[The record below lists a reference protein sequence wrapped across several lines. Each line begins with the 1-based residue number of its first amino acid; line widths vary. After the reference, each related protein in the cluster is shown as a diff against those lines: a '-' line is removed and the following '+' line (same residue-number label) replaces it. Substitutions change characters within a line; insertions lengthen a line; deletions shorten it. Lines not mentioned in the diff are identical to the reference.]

1 MRKPCHLEHSVQ
13 VKIPGCPTKSFR
25 FFYRIR
31 IEPLPF
37 LMRPFHRFSS
47 WLRSRRKSAPRE
59 RNLQSL
65 LDGYR
70 ATALLYV
77 AVKLKIADQLTEARS
92 GEELSRA
99 LGANPLALQRLLRGL
114 VALGVCSE
122 NSPGVFQMTSMGQRL
137 RSDSDGPEYSLAI
150 LNGEEYAA
158 AWNDLLHSIKTGDT
172 AFDHVFGESPWQHR
186 QKNPELNQRFNEW
199 LEQGAAATG
208 RALLKVYDFAP
219 HKTVADIGGGQGAL
233 LTTILQAHPSLQ
245 GILFDQPHVV
255 SGARQPME
263 SAGIASRC
271 QIVPGDFFKAVPPEA
286 DAYILKSILHD
297 WDDKACGVILQ
308 NCRTV
313 LKPGRPLL
321 VVEKIMPASVIDR
334 PSTVMGDLHMLA
346 VTGGRERTADEYRK
360 LFAAAGLELKAVFP
374 LRTGH
379 SLLQVLPV

>member
-1 MRKPCHLEHSVQ
+1 
-13 VKIPGCPTKSFR
+13 
-25 FFYRIR
+25 
-31 IEPLPF
+31 
-37 LMRPFHRFSS
+37 MRPFQRLRS
-47 WLRSRRKSAPRE
+47 WLRSRRKSAPGE
-59 RNLQSL
+59 RDLQGL

-77 AVKLKIADQLTEARS
+77 AAKLKIADHLQEARS
-92 GEELSRA
+92 GDELSRA
-99 LGANPLALQRLLRGL
+99 LDANPLALQRFLRGM

-122 NSPGVFQMTSMGQRL
+122 NSPGVFQITSMGQRL

-158 AWNDLLHSIKTGDT
+158 AWNQLLHSIKTGET

-186 QKNPELNQRFNEW
+186 QKNPELNRRFNEW

-208 RALLKVYDFAP
+208 RALLKAYDFSS
-219 HKTVADIGGGQGAL
+219 HQTVADLGGGQGAL
-233 LTTILQAHPSLQ
+233 LSTILQAQPALQ

-255 SGARQPME
+255 SGAREPME
-263 SAGIASRC
+263 SAGVASRC
-271 QIVPGDFFKAVPPEA
+271 RMVPGDFFKAVPPEA

-297 WDDKACGVILQ
+297 WDDSACAVILQ
-308 NCRTV
+308 NCRAV

-321 VVEKIMPASVIDR
+321 VVEKIMPANVLDR

-346 VTGGRERTADEYRK
+346 VTGGKERTANEYRK
-360 LFAAAGLELKAVFP
+360 LFAAAGLELEKVSA

-379 SLLQVLPV
+379 SVLQVIAP